1 MEGKKSWLSA
11 IIYTLR
17 LTGMFA
23 YTAFQT
29 QAADEVP
36 LPEDITI
43 VPPSPDLPKEIAAFS
58 GKWQGTWIIAR
69 GRSEKIPRNAVLIVE
84 KIDEQEAK
92 IIYAFGPYSGAKELK
107 GWYKRFKAKV
117 TPGATTKIEFITK
130 DKSEFSFEMKKDL
143 NGLGAY
149 YISGQSSVKHST
161 GFERFD

>member
-1 MEGKKSWLSA
+1 MKGKKSWLLA
-11 IIYTLR
+11 IIVIVC
-17 LTGMFA
+17 LTGMFG
-23 YTAFQT
+23 YGIFQT

-58 GKWQGTWIIAR
+58 GKWQGTWIIAT
-69 GRSEKIPRNAVLIVE
+69 GRREKNPRKAVLIVE
-84 KIDEQEAK
+84 EIDKQEAK
-92 IIYAFGPYSGAKELK
+92 IIYAFGPYSGARELK

-117 TPGATTKIEFITK
+117 TPGATTKIEFVTK

-143 NGLGAY
+143 NSLGAY
-149 YISGQSSVKHST
+149 YITGESSMKYST